1 MSLLF
6 LLTGHI
12 VQTISKVELNKIKD
26 LNSLK
31 IKIYITEKL
40 KTPSYNREQ
49 QILEFNT
56 FTQYLELCVPST
68 LKAYLTKTSTLR
80 KDNKGYLI
88 LTFKKPHHAVISQ
101 SISRWIRQILNG
113 CVVGMNLY
121 HTHNIRHATSS
132 AAFRKGFT
140 IDQIKIL

>member
-40 KTPSYNREQ
+40 KTPSYNRKQ
-49 QILEFNT
+49 QVLEFNT
-56 FTQYLELCVPST
+56 FTV
-68 LKAYLTKTSTLR
+68 
-80 KDNKGYLI
+80 
-88 LTFKKPHHAVISQ
+88 
-101 SISRWIRQILNG
+101 SRIV
-113 CVVGMNLY
+113 C
-121 HTHNIRHATSS
+121 S
-132 AAFRKGFT
+132 
-140 IDQIKIL
+140 